1 MFVCR
6 QRAVY
11 MVNYTENHIHF
22 PEGYKRVNAGTAKVI
37 VTFTMDESREIENAY
52 TSTPFT
58 KRFDDIAE
66 NAIMKSPRLLPAI
79 KYQRNVKQVLL
90 QLVNIQHS
98 NY

>member
-1 MFVCR
+1 
-6 QRAVY
+6 

-22 PEGYKRVNAGTAKVI
+22 PEGYKRVNAGTVKVI
-37 VTFTMDESREIENAY
+37 VTFIVNESKEIENAY
-52 TSTPFT
+52 TSNPFN

-90 QLVNIQHS
+90 KLINIQHS
-98 NY
+98 ND